1 MVFSRMRIAV
11 ASLGIVPDALVG
23 IRFGFCSQFLVFD
36 LDTMSHVVVSV
47 LPARSQRKAS
57 VSKRSGP

>member
-1 MVFSRMRIAV
+1 MDAKVGVNRMRIAV
-11 ASLGIVPDALVG
+11 ASLGIVPDALVC

-36 LDTMSHVVVSV
+36 LDTMSHVMVSV
-47 LPARSQRKAS
+47 RKAS